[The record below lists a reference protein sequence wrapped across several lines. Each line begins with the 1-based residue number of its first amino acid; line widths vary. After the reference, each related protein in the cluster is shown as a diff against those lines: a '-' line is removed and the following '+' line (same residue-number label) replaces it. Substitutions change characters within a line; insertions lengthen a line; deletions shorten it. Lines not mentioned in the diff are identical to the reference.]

1 MSDSSVPPV
10 DADSQKLRLA
20 FVGHELVDAA
30 LSARYRLPNKAEGTA
45 KLKQLARYF
54 THDSLTD
61 DTLTLWVRGFALT
74 PDEITARFMGNFA
87 VLRLQP
93 INPDDRWTI
102 TAKKLDM
109 PLSDHPQKARIQH
122 RHPNWAHPIMA
133 TIRKK
138 KLYDSMEDARLV
150 LDKLHHEFPTV
161 SIPGPD
167 KLAILVYSKSAAKE
181 EKTQEN
187 SEIKQDEKPVVRQ
200 PIVRIQLRVLSQEDG
215 THYIDWSERGKNRRP
230 TGGSRVAAQ
239 DPKAI
244 AAMAA
249 MIQAT
254 R

>member
-1 MSDSSVPPV
+1 MSDSPISPSDAAPP
-10 DADSQKLRLA
+10 KLRLA

-30 LSARYRLPNKAEGTA
+30 LSARYRLPNKAEGSA

-54 THDSLTD
+54 SHESLTD

-74 PDEITARFMGNFA
+74 PEQEKARFMGNFA
-87 VLRLQP
+87 ALRLQP

-102 TAKKLDM
+102 AAEKLER
-109 PLSDHPQKARIQH
+109 PIAAHPQKARLKLH
-122 RHPNWAHPIMA
+122 HPNWAHPIMA
-133 TIRKK
+133 SIRKK
-138 KLYDSMEDARLV
+138 KLYDDINDARAA

-181 EKTQEN
+181 EKIREN
-187 SEIKQDEKPVVRQ
+187 SEVQQEEKPVVRQ

-215 THYIDWSERGKNRRP
+215 THFIDWSERGKNRRP

>member
-74 PDEITARFMGNFA
+74 PDEITARFMGHFA
-87 VLRLQP
+87 VLSLKP

-102 TAKKLDM
+102 TAEKLEK

-138 KLYDSMEDARLV
+138 KLYDSIDAARVV

-181 EKTQEN
+181 ENGAEPAEN
-187 SEIKQDEKPVVRQ
+187 PGVKQ
-200 PIVRIQLRVLSQEDG
+200 PIVRIQLRLMSQDDG
-215 THYIDWSERGKNRRP
+215 QHYIDWSERGKNRRP

-239 DPKAI
+239 DPKAVAAA
-244 AAMAA
+244 AAM
-249 MIQAT
+249 MQVT